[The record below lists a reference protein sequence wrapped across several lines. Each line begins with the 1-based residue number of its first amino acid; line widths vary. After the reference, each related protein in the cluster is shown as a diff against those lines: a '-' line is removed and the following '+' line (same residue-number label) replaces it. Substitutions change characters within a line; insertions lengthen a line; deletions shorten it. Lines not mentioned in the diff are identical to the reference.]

1 MHASYVRGHPEYY
14 SAVSERQSLIA
25 KLYKPRAYEG
35 PSQEIVIKGE
45 FGLEVDSEIPEYLD
59 LATKIVDS
67 ESGEVTFDIT
77 SCSRIWP
84 SALTL
89 LCSLKQWTE
98 ITSSQASSRIIKS
111 TSSDFDDVNSFLD
124 GSGFQK
130 YVERA
135 PTNSKYKYNPQ
146 LSVPLRRETNKKLIG
161 DREGQVEE
169 LLRRLSSLYND
180 RK

>member
-1 MHASYVRGHPEYY
+1 MKKQIRSQRWSDHRRNFRKRKREQHRANIRKMHASYVRGHPEYY

-77 SCSRIWP
+77 SCSGIWP

-124 GSGFQK
+124 GSGFH
-130 YVERA
+130 
-135 PTNSKYKYNPQ
+135 
-146 LSVPLRRETNKKLIG
+146 
-161 DREGQVEE
+161 
-169 LLRRLSSLYND
+169 
-180 RK
+180 